1 MKASYYLNRIPSTKS
16 SSSSTNHVPFYYTK
30 SFKIANFFYEHSF
43 IREIINI
50 IIGLIILIIPLSLCI
65 YNLYVKNFTS
75 DDDADLIPQLLSKIK
90 KISIT
95 NSIGPVIFTTLILII
110 IVIPL
115 FIHTLTSTLI
125 QKSFF
130 NWNLRNLSHLLHTII
145 ELYLVLFTFIK
156 LNHFVFDMQEEI
168 EQYKIKSEN
177 EFTEGSSTLTVLLQ
191 ILYKEE
197 LIFKH
202 IKSIFGYVITFVS
215 YRLLINLLFFSHC
228 GNVYTFKH
236 IFTLSLCIAI
246 YTRCT
251 RALIIFIS
259 IIWLIIYVLCV
270 IVYGKY
276 KWENKKHTY
285 KFYLY
290 RISEFCRLLGVIIL
304 FKPLISLTNKYELLN
319 INKLTNEITSDIR
332 NDMICVIIGLYFITI
347 GCSILLGKRATN
359 FIVYPLNK
367 RYLAYKHEKFQ
378 KYILRL
384 KSNISK

>member
-1 MKASYYLNRIPSTKS
+1 MKASYYINRIPNSKS
-16 SSSSTNHVPFYYTK
+16 SSSSTSHVPFYYTK

-65 YNLYVKNFTS
+65 YYLYLKNFTS

-110 IVIPL
+110 IVIHL

-130 NWNLRNLSHLLHTII
+130 NWSLRNLGHLFHTII

-168 EQYKIKSEN
+168 EQYKIKTEN
-177 EFTEGSSTLTVLLQ
+177 EFTEGSSTLTVLLE
-191 ILYKEE
+191 ILCKEE
-197 LIFKH
+197 LTFKH
-202 IKSIFGYVITFVS
+202 IKSIFGYIITFVS

-236 IFTLSLCIAI
+236 IITLCLCVAI
-246 YTRCT
+246 YTHSS
-251 RALIIFIS
+251 RALIILIS
-259 IIWLIIYVLCV
+259 IIWLIIYVLCA
-270 IVYGKY
+270 IIYGKY
-276 KWENKKHTY
+276 KWLNKKHSY

-290 RISEFCRLLGVIIL
+290 RFSEFCRLLGVLVL
-304 FKPLISLTNKYELLN
+304 FKPLISLTSKHELLN
-319 INKLTNEITSDIR
+319 VNKLTNEITNDIK
-332 NDMICVIIGLYFITI
+332 NDMICVVIGLYFIAI